1 MDGRYICTIMLI
13 LTSPYLTS
21 IAGKASGTAVA
32 ASISEGIKEFV
43 SQVKNDIY
51 VYRHN
56 GIGH

>member
-1 MDGRYICTIMLI
+1 MEDTFALSVSGS

-51 VYRHN
+51 VYKHN

>member
-32 ASISEGIKEFV
+32 ASISEEIKELV
-43 SQVKNDIY
+43 SQVKNDIR
-51 VYRHN
+51 RHN
-56 GIGH
+56 GIRH

>member
-32 ASISEGIKEFV
+32 ASISEEIKELV

>member
-32 ASISEGIKEFV
+32 ASISEEIKELV
-43 SQVKNDIY
+43 SQVKNDIR
-51 VYRHN
+51 RHN
-56 GIGH
+56 RIGH

>member
-32 ASISEGIKEFV
+32 ASISEEIKELV
-43 SQVKNDIY
+43 SQVKYDIY